1 MASTPESSTTS
12 GEPSQLDA
20 PVTPPPVQTRQG
32 VPPVPLSSYPPPAQ
46 SYHPPAQSYP
56 PPAQSYAPPGAAPRT
71 QIQPRS
77 GTAPLG
83 WIAFCLCF
91 VAPIAAVLDRI
102 GAGTQLLALPAAPS
116 LIATTVLAI
125 LALKR
130 RLAPRWPA
138 VAALVVVGIWVLAWA
153 VMATWVV
160 LGIVQIAVLSSH

>member
-1 MASTPESSTTS
+1 MVSTPESSATS

-20 PVTPPPVQTRQG
+20 SVTPPPAQTRQG
-32 VPPVPLSSYPPPAQ
+32 VPPVPLASYPPPAQ
-46 SYHPPAQSYP
+46 SYPPS
-56 PPAQSYAPPGAAPRT
+56 GAAPRT
-71 QIQPRS
+71 PIQPRS

-102 GAGTQLLALPAAPS
+102 GAGTQLLSLTAAPS
-116 LIATTVLAI
+116 LIAAIVLAI

-138 VAALVVVGIWVLAWA
+138 VVVLVVAGILVLAWA
-153 VMATWVV
+153 VMAVWVL
-160 LGIVQIAVLSSH
+160 LGMVQIAFLLSH

>member
-32 VPPVPLSSYPPPAQ
+32 VPPVPLASYPPPAQ
-46 SYHPPAQSYP
+46 SYP
-56 PPAQSYAPPGAAPRT
+56 PPGAAPRT

-102 GAGTQLLALPAAPS
+102 GAGTQLLALTAAPS

>member
-1 MASTPESSTTS
+1 MASAPESSTTS

-46 SYHPPAQSYP
+46 SYPPPEAQSYP
-56 PPAQSYAPPGAAPRT
+56 PPGAAPRS

-77 GTAPLG
+77 GTATLG

-102 GAGTQLLALPAAPS
+102 GAGTQLLALTAAPS

>member
-1 MASTPESSTTS
+1 MASTPESSATS

-20 PVTPPPVQTRQG
+20 SVTPPPAQTRQG

-46 SYHPPAQSYP
+46 SY
-56 PPAQSYAPPGAAPRT
+56 APPGAAPRT
-71 QIQPRS
+71 PIQPRS

-91 VAPIAAVLDRI
+91 VAPISAVLDRI
-102 GAGTQLLALPAAPS
+102 GAGTQLLALTAAPS
-116 LIATTVLAI
+116 LIATIVLAI

-138 VAALVVVGIWVLAWA
+138 VAALVVVGIWALAWA
-153 VMATWVV
+153 VMATWVL
-160 LGIVQIAVLSSH
+160 LGIVQIAFLSSH